1 MGDER
6 IWCEGHT
13 ACQELK
19 SRGDAM
25 LSCRAVYNNNRVWVC
40 VWVGGYG
47 LSEGTFREGWWSGR
61 EWSWGEIARKKYE
74 CFENMFPSIIN
85 MFMGS

>member
-40 VWVGGYG
+40 GWVGGWVRVERRNFSRG
-47 LSEGTFREGWWSGR
+47 LV
-61 EWSWGEIARKKYE
+61 EWTGVVL
-74 CFENMFPSIIN
+74 
-85 MFMGS
+85 G